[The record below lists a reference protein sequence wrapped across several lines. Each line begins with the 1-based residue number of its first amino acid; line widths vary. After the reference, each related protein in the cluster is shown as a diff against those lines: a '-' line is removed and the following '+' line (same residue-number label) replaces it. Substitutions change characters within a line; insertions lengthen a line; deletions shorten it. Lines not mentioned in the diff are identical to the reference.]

1 MKTILLRKI
10 KAAYNLYINKPIGA
24 IYMLHRV
31 APYEK
36 DRLSPNENMKVTP
49 EFLEKFIV
57 DNSGHNIFLSMDQ
70 VKEVISGT
78 MKVTKPF
85 IAFTLDDG
93 YYDNY
98 HYAYPIL
105 KKYNIPFTIYV
116 STGLIDGTAWL
127 WWYLLEDIVLN
138 NQSVSLF
145 NGLSFDCS
153 TRSQKE
159 KTFMEIRKII
169 LDLPSDNFNDR
180 LLQLFSNYQTSP
192 EIYNSRLMMNWQQ
205 IVELSESGIGIIGA
219 HTVSHRR
226 MSALT
231 AEEIIA
237 ELHGSRKR
245 IEEKIEKKAV
255 HFAYPFGTEYE
266 IDNNA
271 IDIVRKTDFQ
281 TAILANGG
289 LIRKYDKDLYKLKR
303 LFFADGTQN
312 PFRK

>member
-1 MKTILLRKI
+1 MKNILLRKI
-10 KAAYNLYINKPIGA
+10 KTAYYLYINKPIGA

-31 APYEK
+31 APSENE
-36 DRLSPNENMKVTP
+36 RLTPNENMKVSP
-49 EFLEKFIV
+49 GYLEKFII
-57 DNSGHNIFLSMDQ
+57 DNSMDNIFLSMDQ
-70 VKEVISGT
+70 VREVISGT
-78 MKVTKPF
+78 MKITKPF
-85 IAFTLDDG
+85 IVFTFDDG
-93 YYDNY
+93 YSDNF

-105 KKYNIPFTIYV
+105 KKYNIPFTIYI

-127 WWYLLEDIVLN
+127 WWYLLEDIILN
-138 NQSVSLF
+138 NQVLSLS

-153 TRSQKE
+153 TQLLKE
-159 KTFMEIRKII
+159 KTFMEVRKTI
-169 LDLPSDNFNDR
+169 LDLPSDNFNDQ
-180 LLQLFSNYQTSP
+180 LLKLFSNYRTSP

-205 IVELSESGIGIIGA
+205 IIELSESGIATIGA

-226 MSALT
+226 MSVLT
-231 AEEIIA
+231 DKAIID
-237 ELHGSRKR
+237 ELYESKR
-245 IEEKIEKKAV
+245 IIEEKIKKETV

-281 TAILANGG
+281 TAVLANGG